1 MTYRLE
7 TSISQAFPDR
17 ILVRGY
23 SLVDLAER
31 AGFGDVV
38 YLLLKGELPTR
49 GEGRLIEAM
58 LVCMAEHTIHAPSTH
73 AARTVAN
80 SGSPLQAAVAAGV
93 LSIGDHHGGAG
104 EACARLL
111 QAAVARADQP
121 FDPHAAARRLVDG
134 ALAAGQRLPGFGHR
148 LHDPDPRAVF
158 LIAKAREGELA
169 GAHTDLAEAAVDV
182 LRERT
187 GKSLPLNVDGAL
199 AALASDMGFDAEM
212 GKGLFILART
222 AGLLAHV
229 QEEYQEGK
237 PFKFVPR
244 AEVSY
249 RGPQERPIE

>member
-1 MTYRLE
+1 MTYKLE
-7 TSISQAFPDR
+7 TAISQAFPDR

-23 SLVDLAER
+23 NLVDLAGR
-31 AGFGDVV
+31 AAFGDVV
-38 YLLLKGELPTR
+38 YLLLKGDLPAR
-49 GEGRLIEAM
+49 NEGRLIEAM
-58 LVCMAEHTIHAPSTH
+58 LICMAEHAIHAPSTH

-111 QAAVARADQP
+111 QAAVAAGGRP
-121 FDPHAAARRLVDG
+121 FDPRATAARLVDE

-158 LIAKAREGELA
+158 LVAKAREWELA
-169 GAHTDLAEAAVDV
+169 GPHTALAEATVDA
-182 LRERT
+182 LRART

-199 AALASDMGFDAEM
+199 AALASDMGFDAAM

-249 RGPQERPIE
+249 RGPQERPVE